1 MAVSIPYPQPQRW
14 DKGTHFECSICH
26 ASIYNGDEL
35 TWTYHQQW
43 HQNEASQINGALA
56 QVPMNGDISY
66 LKGQVETL
74 TNLVAE
80 QDGVI
85 RMLQSRLERSEKAYG
100 GKGTP
105 ARKKRGTAPLSDGQ
119 TALAQPPGFTVSPKT
134 KAALPNVVSCPEC
147 HQSTKLRGEDSNT
160 AHYCGSAQEY
170 VHLCMECGKVVHV
183 MEEYQQIIQTK
194 QAMFFWAGH
203 QECVKNDGW
212 LRSVNERD

>member
-1 MAVSIPYPQPQRW
+1 MAVSIPIPTPQRL
-14 DKGTHFECSICH
+14 DKADHYECMDCH
-26 ASIYNGDEL
+26 ATIPKEEL
-35 TWTYHQQW
+35 SWTYHQQW
-43 HQNEASQINGALA
+43 HVNTVSAINNALTGFA
-56 QVPMNGDISY
+56 EVGNVAY
-66 LKGQVETL
+66 LTGQVETL
-74 TNLVAE
+74 VNLVAE
-80 QDGVI
+80 QEAVI
-85 RMLQSRLERSEKAYG
+85 RDLQNKAKRSERQVAPQR
-100 GKGTP
+100 TP
-105 ARKKRGTAPLSDGQ
+105 TRKKRGTAPLSDGQ
-119 TALAQPPGFTVSPKT
+119 TAVAQPPGFTVSPKT
-134 KAALPNVVSCPEC
+134 KVALPNVVSCPEC